1 MPDLKQA
8 INILVVTIL
17 VLAMMLLGD
26 YMGYKFGR
34 MKLLASVGIIA
45 LALVIVYAIYSFAVL
60 VLLGQ

>member
-1 MPDLKQA
+1 MADLKQA

-60 VLLGQ
+60 VLLG

>member
-45 LALVIVYAIYSFAVL
+45 LALVIVYAIYSFVKL
-60 VLLGQ
+60 VLLG

>member
-8 INILVVTIL
+8 INILVITIL

-45 LALVIVYAIYSFAVL
+45 LALVIVYAIYSFTVL
-60 VLLGQ
+60 VLLG

>member
-8 INILVVTIL
+8 INILVVIIL

-60 VLLGQ
+60 VLLG

>member
-60 VLLGQ
+60 VLLG